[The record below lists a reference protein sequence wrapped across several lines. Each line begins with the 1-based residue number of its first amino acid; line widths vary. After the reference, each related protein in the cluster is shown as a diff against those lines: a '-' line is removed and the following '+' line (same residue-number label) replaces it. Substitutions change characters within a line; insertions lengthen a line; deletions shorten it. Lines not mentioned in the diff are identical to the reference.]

1 MMGTSSPIFL
11 EMQMQLCSGLFG
23 TFTWVQHVLQ
33 PTPFKAFLV
42 FPHKAPAPYLG
53 SGCASTHCLVLLSQY
68 YLGWPRSPPLSL
80 LSQPQLVSLVPLLFV
95 TIFFLHSGTS
105 DVSSTNHTRST
116 ASPLHTLVLM
126 LAHRLRFWSC
136 SPVYIHS
143 LPCSPVLSLLLA
155 YSTLLLSFLLS
166 ILSSWLLPWGL
177 GPAVLSASRQQ
188 CVCLSH
194 FRSAA
199 AGGCLWLAV
208 LFNASLAL
216 LLFISH
222 LLLKVTCLFIIR
234 KEAVS
239 RLFSQLYLRAQKDM
253 WLKST
258 HFCNLLSE
266 QVL

>member
-1 MMGTSSPIFL
+1 MQWPFWHFHLGAACTSAYYIQSIPCLPTQGSSII
-11 EMQMQLCSGLFG
+11 SGF
-23 TFTWVQHVLQ
+23 W
-33 PTPFKAFLV
+33 
-42 FPHKAPAPYLG
+42 
-53 SGCASTHCLVLLSQY
+53 LSIN
-68 YLGWPRSPPLSL
+68 SL
-80 LSQPQLVSLVPLLFV
+80 LSSPFSILPGMTTFTPSVTAKPASIGLPSSTLVRDC
-95 TIFFLHSGTS
+95 FLDSGTS

-136 SPVYIHS
+136 PPVYIHS

-177 GPAVLSASRQQ
+177 GPAVLSASREQ

-222 LLLKVTCLFIIR
+222 LLRKVTCLFIIR